1 MMTFSDKYRSNQ
13 VEIMDDLN
21 FQGEEMKNL
30 LKDLKTVNK
39 WLGGNNITIDGL
51 EKLLKNHPK
60 NKSITLL
67 DIGCGDGELLRK
79 CSDFGNKNN
88 FNFKCIGLDFNEN
101 IIAVARKQSNN
112 YPNIS
117 FEKVDVFLNEES
129 IPNCDIALCTLF
141 LHHFS
146 NEKIESLLNTSLK
159 KVNIGLIIN
168 DLQRSKQAFNLFK
181 IVSKL
186 FLKTKTAKH
195 DGLVSIARGFKKSE
209 LESISK
215 KIPNQQSAIH
225 WHWAFRYQWILK
237 KNYER

>member
-1 MMTFSDKYRSNQ
+1 MITFSNKYRSAQ
-13 VEIMDDLN
+13 VEIMDDLD

-39 WLGGNNITIDGL
+39 WLGGNNITIAGL
-51 EKLLKNHPK
+51 QILLKNHPK
-60 NKSITLL
+60 NDSLTLL
-67 DIGCGDGELLRK
+67 DIGCGDGEVLRT

-101 IIAVARKQSNN
+101 IIVVARNQSHN

-117 FEKVDVFLNEES
+117 FEKVDVFLDEEL

-146 NEKIESLLNTSLK
+146 NEKIEKLLTILLNK
-159 KVNIGLIIN
+159 ANIGLIIN
-168 DLQRSKQAFNLFK
+168 DLQRSKRAFNLFK

-186 FLKTKTAKH
+186 FLRTKTANH

-215 KIPNQQSAIH
+215 KIPNQQSEIH
-225 WHWAFRYQWILK
+225 WRWAFRYQWILK
-237 KNYER
+237 KKL

>member
-1 MMTFSDKYRSNQ
+1 MIKFNKKYRSDQ
-13 VEIMDDLN
+13 IEIMDDLD

-51 EKLLKNHPK
+51 QKLLKNQQK

-79 CSDFGNKNN
+79 CCDFGSKNN
-88 FNFKCIGLDFNEN
+88 FTFICIGLDFNEN
-101 IIAVARKQSNN
+101 ILKVAETESRD
-112 YPNIS
+112 YPNIT
-117 FEKVDVFLNEES
+117 FKKFDVFSNGKS

-141 LHHFS
+141 LHHFDD
-146 NEKIESLLNTSLK
+146 EKIVGLLNSLLKRTK
-159 KVNIGLIIN
+159 IGMIIN
-168 DLQRSKQAFNLFK
+168 DLHRNSHAFNLFK

-209 LESISK
+209 LKSLSI
-215 KIPNQQSAIH
+215 KIPNQKSYIH
-225 WHWAFRYQWILK
+225 WRWAYRYQWILK
-237 KNYER
+237 KK